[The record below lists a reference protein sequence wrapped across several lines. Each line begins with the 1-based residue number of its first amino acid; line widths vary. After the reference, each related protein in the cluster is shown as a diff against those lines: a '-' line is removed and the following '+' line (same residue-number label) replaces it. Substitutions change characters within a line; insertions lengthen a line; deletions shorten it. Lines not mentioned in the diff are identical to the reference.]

1 MSNALIGC
9 VDIWIDNVVPCLK
22 DNESG
27 ELKET
32 VVIRIESPSYLREF
46 REDNGWKIN
55 WNQLPK
61 EAEVYALLLKDHKE
75 VQGLVAL
82 INRSSAK
89 AAFIHWACTA
99 PHNNIHDFGSQRY
112 SGVGGHLFAIAA
124 EKSIQW
130 GYSGAIYG
138 FALNKDLL
146 NHYIETVGATYLGI
160 QHPYHFMID
169 EIDSQKLLEVY
180 TYEWI

>member
-9 VDIWIDNVVPCLK
+9 VDIWIDDVVPCLK

-27 ELKET
+27 ELRET

-61 EAEVYALLLKDHKE
+61 EAEVYALLLKDNKE

-89 AAFIHWACTA
+89 AAFIH
-99 PHNNIHDFGSQRY
+99 
-112 SGVGGHLFAIAA
+112 
-124 EKSIQW
+124 
-130 GYSGAIYG
+130 
-138 FALNKDLL
+138 
-146 NHYIETVGATYLGI
+146 
-160 QHPYHFMID
+160 
-169 EIDSQKLLEVY
+169 
-180 TYEWI
+180 